1 MSNVFDPPVTT
12 ANNNKVIKRE
22 EAEWSQRHR
31 QTWRIENPITFIYII
46 EINKQR
52 LVNDISLYST
62 YVHRT

>member
-1 MSNVFDPPVTT
+1 MCNVFDPPATT

-31 QTWRIENPITFIYII
+31 QTWRIQNPITLTYII

-52 LVNDISLYST
+52 VVDDINL
-62 YVHRT
+62 

>member
-1 MSNVFDPPVTT
+1 MCNVFDPPATT

-31 QTWRIENPITFIYII
+31 QTWRIQNPITFTYII

-52 LVNDISLYST
+52 VVHDISL
-62 YVHRT
+62 